1 MCWQCVVCG
10 VLCTVYGYCYD
21 AISVFHLS
29 ARWKLKSIPSE
40 LRAPRNAFSFHRN
53 TSCMMH
59 DVTQNARSVPDS
71 VVIGRSRTQAIKT
84 FLTYKHKR
92 ILQECLHE
100 GASSNREYLKIEF

>member
-10 VLCTVYGYCYD
+10 VLCAVYGYCYD

-40 LRAPRNAFSFHRN
+40 THSVFTETH
-53 TSCMMH
+53 H

-71 VVIGRSRTQAIKT
+71 VVDRLDEVERRQ
-84 FLTYKHKR
+84 
-92 ILQECLHE
+92 
-100 GASSNREYLKIEF
+100 